1 MPWLFHDHS
10 WLRLVMPQFVP
21 WPFCARIGYAVIV
34 PWLFCAKI
42 GYAAIV
48 PWPFLA
54 QIGYAA
60 NHPMTI
66 LGTDWLCRNCSMTI
80 LGTDWLY
87 CNHFM
92 TILSRNWLCRKSS
105 HDHFA
110 PRMVMLPSKN
120 NQSWPILVM
129 RHFDKEDSANWAI
142 FRKEINFIQLS
153 SYLFSSI
160 GKTLLHSFCLNA
172 EGATPYDAAPSVVLS
187 EEEGFFYDSKHFL
200 SRKRLYWLPKTIK
213 IQICTIC
220 VQMVP

>member
-1 MPWLFHDHS
+1 
-10 WLRLVMPQFVP
+10 
-21 WPFCARIGYAVIV
+21 
-34 PWLFCAKI
+34 
-42 GYAAIV
+42 
-48 PWPFLA
+48 
-54 QIGYAA
+54 
-60 NHPMTI
+60 
-66 LGTDWLCRNCSMTI
+66 
-80 LGTDWLY
+80 
-87 CNHFM
+87 M

-129 RHFDKEDSANWAI
+129 RHFDKEHSANWAI

-213 IQICTIC
+213 YKSALFVYRWYHNKIRRSTTRCCAFSIERNYSFLCCYSSQVIRNAMPC
-220 VQMVP
+220 VLDASLGRVMVTLSSLTV